1 LKEQGIALAL
11 FQHVNDLYPAR
22 NPNALLEEKFMTSQY
37 QLIMRSGPTP
47 GAAYVLEGDQITIG
61 RDSSNSIAIN
71 DAEISRRHARL
82 TFQGGK
88 YILEDLGST
97 NGTFVNGQR
106 LAGPRVLKPG
116 EVVSFGEQ
124 IVLVFEAL
132 SFDPGAT
139 VVSPRA
145 AVIPSASRPVMPP
158 PPAPV
163 DYAGSVPASPVP
175 VVTTEKRVTI
185 TNNPLP
191 IVIGVGALL
200 FLCMC
205 GMFFWWVDA
214 TYRWC
219 VFFPFL
225 TGC

>member
-1 LKEQGIALAL
+1 
-11 FQHVNDLYPAR
+11 
-22 NPNALLEEKFMTSQY
+22 MTSQY

-47 GAAYVLEGDQITIG
+47 GAAFMLEGDQITIG
-61 RDSSNSIAIN
+61 RDPTNSITIN

-106 LAGPRVLKPG
+106 LAGPRVLKSG
-116 EVVSFGEQ
+116 EIVSFGEQ
-124 IVLVFEAL
+124 IVLVFETT
-132 SFDPGAT
+132 SFDAGAT

-145 AVIPSASRPVMPP
+145 AAVPPISRPIQPP
-158 PPAPV
+158 PPPPV
-163 DYAGSVPASPVP
+163 DYAGSVPASPP
-175 VVTTEKRVTI
+175 VTTTEVVETRSI
-185 TNNPLP
+185 NPLL
-191 IVIGVGALL
+191 IAIGVGTIM

-205 GMFFWWVDA
+205 GLFFWWVDA
-214 TYRWC
+214 TFRWC

-225 TGC
+225 NGCP